1 MPLVERF
8 IIKASKERE
17 EFSREKLL
25 ESLLRARVRYSLAVK
40 VVGEVSNRIRSGTST
55 REIYRIVVDALLKE
69 DVTAA
74 NRYRLKES
82 IMLLGP
88 QGYPFEEYFAELL
101 KAYGYHVE
109 LNQLVEGK
117 CVIHEVDIVAVKNG
131 VRYMVEC
138 KYHNS
143 PGIYV
148 DLKTVLYV
156 YARFLDLKKKFDEA
170 WLATNTKFTKEAL
183 KYSRCVGVRLTG
195 WRYPREGG
203 LEKMVEEKKLYPV
216 TALFSLSD
224 YATRKLLDA
233 GVVLAKDLT
242 LLKPEDLHYLTGI
255 PIDKARV
262 AIEEARKLAK

>member
-1 MPLVERF
+1 M
-8 IIKASKERE
+8 
-17 EFSREKLL
+17 
-25 ESLLRARVRYSLAVK
+25 RARVHYDLAIK
-40 VVGEVSNRIRSGTST
+40 VVEEVSNRVRSSAST
-55 REIYRIVVDALLKE
+55 REIYRIVVNTLLKE

-88 QGYPFEEYFAELL
+88 QGYPFEEYFAQLL
-101 KAYGYHVE
+101 KMYGYHVE
-109 LNQLVEGK
+109 TNQLIRGE
-117 CVIHEVDIVAVKNG
+117 CVVHEVDIVAVKDG

-148 DLKTVLYV
+148 DLKTALYV
-156 YARFLDLKKKFDEA
+156 YARFLDLKKKFDKA

-183 KYSRCVGVRLTG
+183 KYSNCVGVKLTG

-216 TALFSLSD
+216 TALFSLND
-224 YATRKLLDA
+224 YAIRKLLEA

-242 LLKPEDLHYLTGI
+242 LLEPEDLHNLTSI
-255 PIDKARV
+255 PLDRAV
-262 AIEEARKLAK
+262 AAIEEAKRLAR